1 MQLVRRFDRRF
12 HFLVCVIGIYSKY
25 VWFVPV
31 KDKKDDTITNS
42 FLNGFKWVQLQTK
55 QNMGEYKASE
65 FYNRSMKSWLQDN
78 KIEMHST
85 HIMILV

>member
-1 MQLVRRFDRRF
+1 MLSLLCHCGKKNENHERIKNWCADLADMQLVSRFDRRF

-42 FLNGFKWVQLQTK
+42 FLNGFK
-55 QNMGEYKASE
+55 
-65 FYNRSMKSWLQDN
+65 
-78 KIEMHST
+78 
-85 HIMILV
+85 